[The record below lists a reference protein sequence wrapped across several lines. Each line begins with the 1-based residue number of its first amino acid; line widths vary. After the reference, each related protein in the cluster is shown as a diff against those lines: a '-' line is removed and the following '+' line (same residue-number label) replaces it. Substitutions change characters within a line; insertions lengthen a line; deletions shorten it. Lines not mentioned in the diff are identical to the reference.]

1 MGLLERARSLS
12 RPVEPAR
19 GLLQRSLAFLKT
31 CFPTSAEKPG
41 PAPESQGTLPAAE
54 ELSYRIAAIPVGFA
68 TPVLLFSLLRKQLGL
83 ERAVLLL
90 YDARRHVFA
99 PWASAGL
106 DTTSRH
112 RLRLPPG
119 ATEEFNRAAGGE
131 SVRVSGQ
138 SLESFREY
146 FSSREFSMVAELLL
160 VPFLLNQRLI
170 ALLLVASREQP
181 LTEETLAM
189 LEEASS
195 QAAAF
200 LYDPAAAE
208 TRAPETGARPLAE
221 RVEEQL
227 AACRSRGQPLLL
239 LRLHLEALERSAQ
252 ARAPELEPFRLQEF
266 LLSALDRL
274 LKGIGWVEPLPA
286 HRVLLVVHGM
296 QEADPALLLRML
308 ECALLKML
316 RGLVEEPPLDLRPE
330 FRIVTEDPSQ
340 ALGFL
345 SERG

>member
-31 CFPTSAEKPG
+31 CFPT
-41 PAPESQGTLPAAE
+41 PATQAVLPPAE
-54 ELSYRIAAIPVGFA
+54 ELSYRIAAIPTGFA
-68 TPVLLFSLLRKQLGL
+68 SPVLLFSLLRKQLGL

-99 PWASAGL
+99 PWASVGL
-106 DTTSRH
+106 DTTTRH

-119 ATEEFNRAAGGE
+119 ANEEFNRAAGGAP
-131 SVRVSGQ
+131 VRVSGD
-138 SLESFREY
+138 SLESFRDY
-146 FSSREFSMVAELLL
+146 FSSREISTVSELLL
-160 VPFLLNQRLI
+160 VPFLRNQRLI

-181 LTEETLAM
+181 LAEKTLEL

-195 QAAAF
+195 QAAAI
-200 LYDPAAAE
+200 LYDPAGAE
-208 TRAPETGARPLAE
+208 NQAPETGARPLAE

-227 AACRSRGQPLLL
+227 AACRSRGQPMLL
-239 LRLHLEALERSAQ
+239 LRLGLEALVRSAR
-252 ARAPELEPFRLQEF
+252 ARAPELEPFRLHEF
-266 LLSALDRL
+266 LLSALTRL
-274 LKGIGWVEPLPA
+274 LKGIGWVQSLPA

-296 QEADPALLLRML
+296 QEADPALLLHLL
-308 ECALLKML
+308 ECALLNML
-316 RGLVEEPPLDLRPE
+316 RGLAEEPPLDLHPE
-330 FRIVTEDPSQ
+330 FRIITDDSSQ

-345 SERG
+345 SEQG